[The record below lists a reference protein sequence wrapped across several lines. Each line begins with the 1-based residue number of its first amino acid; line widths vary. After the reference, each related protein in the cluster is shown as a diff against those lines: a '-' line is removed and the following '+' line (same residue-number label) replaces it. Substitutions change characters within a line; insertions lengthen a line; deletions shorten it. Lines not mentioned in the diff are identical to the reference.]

1 MNITFDQYMNVVRAL
16 MNMAGGAA
24 VTAGL
29 ISGSAEGTIIGLL
42 PNVAAIAW
50 GIFVH
55 TPAQV
60 VKAAD
65 IVKEKGLA

>member
-1 MNITFDQYMNVVRAL
+1 MNYDQYMNLVRAA
-16 MNMAGGAA
+16 MNMAGGMA

-29 ISGSAEGTIIGLL
+29 MSGSSAAALIGLV

-50 GIFVH
+50 GLFVH
-55 TPAQV
+55 SPAQV

-65 IVKEKGLA
+65 DIKAKGLA